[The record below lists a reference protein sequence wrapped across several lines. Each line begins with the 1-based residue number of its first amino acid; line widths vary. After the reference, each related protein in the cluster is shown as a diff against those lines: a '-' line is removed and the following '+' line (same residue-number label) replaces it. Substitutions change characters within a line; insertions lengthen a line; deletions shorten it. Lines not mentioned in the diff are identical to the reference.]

1 MGGRRWQPVPL
12 KGAGVIV
19 QRFSVVAVTAIL
31 TSLLA
36 NRAHC
41 WVLRQHAVLFLDQD
55 RESGLTRVQTVSQ
68 LWPFAGLGGRCSL
81 SGVGVWLVFENC
93 IVDASI
99 FDRLW

>member
-55 RESGLTRVQTVSQ
+55 RESGLTRVQTVSHVVA
-68 LWPFAGLGGRCSL
+68 FR
-81 SGVGVWLVFENC
+81 GVGWQVFSFGVGFWLVFENC